1 MKNPIKTFI
10 ILSFFNSFLFAD
22 SINDLSL
29 MVEEV
34 NQEERHKK
42 ERLEELFEQRMLAQ
56 QMAKNALLLSLDYK
70 TEFYKK
76 ELLTLAKRFD
86 KGIKNLKDTESQRV
100 KRLHKTWDNFYKNI
114 NIIMENYHNT
124 MALKY
129 ITENNVLLLTDID
142 FILRKKIKSSQSSD
156 SFTRKL
162 QHENFM
168 LFTQI
173 DIPRSY
179 IQKIIKEKLMIKKEL
194 NIIEYRG
201 NLNITIFRLERLL
214 KGFRD
219 GDKTLELKGS
229 GEQNFLQ
236 KLSIIDTLWR
246 ELKPLYQKEVLS
258 TKEFEVMIKK
268 SDEFMKKHLDVVKLS
283 NRIIDQ

>member
-1 MKNPIKTFI
+1 MKNSIKKFI
-10 ILSFFNSFLFAD
+10 LLSLFNSLLFSN
-22 SINDLSL
+22 SISDLSL

-34 NQEERHKK
+34 NQEEHQKK

-56 QMAKNALLLSLDYK
+56 QMAKNSLLLSLDYK
-70 TEFYKK
+70 TAFYKK
-76 ELLTLAKRFD
+76 ELLRLAKRFD
-86 KGIKNLKDTESQRV
+86 KGIKNLKETESQRV
-100 KRLHKTWDNFYKNI
+100 KRLHKTWSSFYKNI
-114 NIIMENYHNT
+114 KIIIETHHDT

-162 QHENFM
+162 QHGNFM

-179 IQKIIKEKLMIKKEL
+179 IQKIIKEKLMIEKEL

-214 KGFRD
+214 KGFRE

-229 GEQNFLQ
+229 GEQKFLK
-236 KLSIIDTLWR
+236 KLSIIDALWE
-246 ELKPLYQKEVLS
+246 ELKPLYQKEVL
-258 TKEFEVMIKK
+258 TKKEFEIMMKK

-283 NRIIDQ
+283 NQIIDQ

>member
-1 MKNPIKTFI
+1 
-10 ILSFFNSFLFAD
+10 
-22 SINDLSL
+22 
-29 MVEEV
+29 
-34 NQEERHKK
+34 
-42 ERLEELFEQRMLAQ
+42 
-56 QMAKNALLLSLDYK
+56 
-70 TEFYKK
+70 
-76 ELLTLAKRFD
+76 
-86 KGIKNLKDTESQRV
+86 
-100 KRLHKTWDNFYKNI
+100 
-114 NIIMENYHNT
+114 
-124 MALKY
+124 
-129 ITENNVLLLTDID
+129 
-142 FILRKKIKSSQSSD
+142 
-156 SFTRKL
+156 
-162 QHENFM
+162 
-168 LFTQI
+168 
-173 DIPRSY
+173 
-179 IQKIIKEKLMIKKEL
+179 MIKKEL